1 MARALPINRTLS
13 LRTGAGLCLA
23 LLVGV
28 PVLASLLPYLG
39 QVVDLNSPAITGFL
53 NSPGLVTALV
63 YSLLLAF
70 TAPLLACYTAL
81 AFGYYRP
88 RRLLGWLSPFLSIP
102 HLAFA
107 VGVLFLFS
115 PTGWLVRALHSL
127 LGVFESPPASAL
139 LADRSWFTLF
149 WVLLLKE
156 IPFLLLMVQSAL
168 TQIPAERYLQ
178 AGQTLG
184 HSRRASWWLLV
195 VPELLTRLRLPM
207 AAVVIYTLS
216 VVDVPLLI
224 GPNLP
229 GVWAQQ
235 VFQWQQDFSAQA
247 AHSAVVGSL
256 LLLALALTLLW
267 LNRQHERVY
276 TGLLRWHR
284 RTDLMTP
291 RWLSRVGSALQ
302 SVARLWLP
310 LMALISLGVL
320 AALLVWSFAGSWFY
334 PDLWPGAFSLST
346 WQSEW
351 PFLLPL
357 LGQTL
362 RLALISASVGLVA
375 ALVCLEW
382 QARRDRY
389 WPQWILLLGLFVPQL
404 PLVMGWQF
412 GLSAFRLDPHWG
424 WVLWAHC
431 VFTFPYAYLMLS
443 GDYRRFNRRWLLVGQ
458 SLGYS
463 SLVCWFRLLLPILK
477 QPVIYAWVIAFSVS
491 VAQYLPTQLVG
502 AGRVVTITTE
512 AVNIGSGGD
521 RRLLGFYA
529 LWQMLLPLA
538 LLLLAALIIWR
549 RRPAL
554 NNNPSTDNGVA

>member
-1 MARALPINRTLS
+1 MARALPVSPTLNA
-13 LRTGAGLCLA
+13 TAGFCLA
-23 LLVGV
+23 LLLGV
-28 PVLASLLPYLG
+28 PLLIAVWPYVGSMNGLSGEAVSQFVRAPGLAS
-39 QVVDLNSPAITGFL
+39 AIG
-53 NSPGLVTALV
+53 
-63 YSLLLAF
+63 YSLSLAIL
-70 TAPLLACYTAL
+70 APLLACYVAL
-81 AFGYYRP
+81 AFSLRGTQH
-88 RRLLGWLSPFLSIP
+88 LLGWLSPFLSIP

-115 PTGWLVRALHSL
+115 PTGWLVRGLHSL
-127 LGVFESPPASAL
+127 LGVFDTPPASAL
-139 LADRSWFTLF
+139 LADRSLFTLL

-156 IPFLLLMVQSAL
+156 IPFLLLMIQSAL

-184 HSRRASWWLLV
+184 HSRLASWWQLV

-235 VFQWQQDFSAQA
+235 VFQWQQDFSPQA
-247 AHSAVVGSL
+247 AHSAVLGSL
-256 LLLALALTLLW
+256 VLVVLAFVLLW
-267 LNRQHERVY
+267 LNRQHERLY
-276 TGLLRWHR
+276 ASLLHWHR
-284 RTDLMTP
+284 RADVKTP
-291 RWLSRVGSALQ
+291 SWLRALGRFLQ

-310 LMALISLGVL
+310 LMAVLALGVMAALVVWSL
-320 AALLVWSFAGSWFY
+320 AASWFY
-334 PDLWPGAFSLST
+334 PDLLPGAFSLST

-351 PFLLPL
+351 PFLAPL
-357 LGQTL
+357 LRQTIG
-362 RLALISASVGLVA
+362 LALVGASVGLIA
-375 ALVCLEW
+375 ALLCLEW
-382 QARRDRY
+382 QARRERY
-389 WPQWILLLGLFVPQL
+389 WPQWVLLLGLLLPQL

-412 GLSAFRLDPHWG
+412 GLSALRLNPHWG

-463 SLVCWFRLLLPILK
+463 ALACWFRILLPILK
-477 QPVIYAWVIAFSVS
+477 QPILYAWVIAFSVS
-491 VAQYLPTQLVG
+491 VAQYLPTQLLG

-521 RRLLGFYA
+521 RRLLGLYA

-538 LLLLAALIIWR
+538 LLLLAALINR
-549 RRPAL
+549 RARQRSAPL
-554 NNNPSTDNGVA
+554 

>member
-1 MARALPINRTLS
+1 MARALPVSSPLNAA
-13 LRTGAGLCLA
+13 AGFCLA
-23 LLVGV
+23 LLLGAPVAIAVWPYMGPLSGTSAETV
-28 PVLASLLPYLG
+28 AAFVRTPGLASAIGYSLVLAIL
-39 QVVDLNSPAITGFL
+39 
-53 NSPGLVTALV
+53 
-63 YSLLLAF
+63 
-70 TAPLLACYTAL
+70 APLLACYVAL
-81 AFGYYRP
+81 AFSLHGA

-115 PTGWLVRALHSL
+115 PTGWLVRGLHSL
-127 LGVFESPPASAL
+127 LGVFEVPPSSAL
-139 LADRSWFTLF
+139 LADRSLFTLL

-156 IPFLLLMVQSAL
+156 IPFLLLMIQSAL

-178 AGQTLG
+178 VGQTLG
-184 HSRRASWWLLV
+184 HSRLASWWQLV

-235 VFQWQQDFSAQA
+235 VFQWQQDFSPRA
-247 AHSAVVGSL
+247 AHFAVLGSL
-256 LLLALALTLLW
+256 VLVVLAVLLLW
-267 LNRQHERVY
+267 LNHQHERLY
-276 TGLLRWHR
+276 SGLLRWR
-284 RTDLMTP
+284 RHADIKTP
-291 RWLSRVGSALQ
+291 LWLNALGRLLHSMARW
-302 SVARLWLP
+302 WLP
-310 LMALISLGVL
+310 LMAVIALGVI
-320 AALLVWSFAGSWFY
+320 AALLVWSLAASWFY
-334 PDLWPGAFSLST
+334 PTLLPEGFTVST
-346 WQSEW
+346 WQTEW
-351 PFLLPL
+351 PFLAPL
-357 LGQTL
+357 LWQTIG
-362 RLALISASVGLVA
+362 LALISASVGLGA

-382 QARRDRY
+382 QAQRERY
-389 WPQWILLLGLFVPQL
+389 WPQWLLLLGLLVPQL

-412 GLSAFRLDPHWG
+412 GLSALRLSPHWG

-463 SLVCWFRLLLPILK
+463 APACWFRILLPILK
-477 QPVIYAWVIAFSVS
+477 QPVLYAWVIAFSVS
-491 VAQYLPTQLVG
+491 VAQYLPTQLLG

-521 RRLLGFYA
+521 RRLLGLYA

-538 LLLLAALIIWR
+538 LLLLAALINR
-549 RRPAL
+549 QPRQGRAPY
-554 NNNPSTDNGVA
+554 

>member
-1 MARALPINRTLS
+1 MARALPVSPTLS
-13 LRTGAGLCLA
+13 TTAGLCLA
-23 LLVGV
+23 LLLGLPLTVAVWPYVGQLSGLSADAV
-28 PVLASLLPYLG
+28 TEFVRAPGLMTAIGYSLVLATL
-39 QVVDLNSPAITGFL
+39 
-53 NSPGLVTALV
+53 
-63 YSLLLAF
+63 
-70 TAPLLACYTAL
+70 APLLACYAAL
-81 AFGYYRP
+81 AFSARP
-88 RRLLGWLSPFLSIP
+88 SPRLLGWLAPLLSIP

-115 PTGWLVRALHSL
+115 PTGWLVRGWHSL
-127 LGVFESPPASAL
+127 FGGFESPPASAL
-139 LADRSWFTLF
+139 LADRSLFTLF

-156 IPFLLLMVQSAL
+156 IPFLLLMIQSAL

-184 HSRRASWWLLV
+184 HSRLASWWQLV

-247 AHSAVVGSL
+247 AHSALLGSL
-256 LLLALALTLLW
+256 VLIVLAVLLLW
-267 LNRQHERVY
+267 LNRQHERLYAGLVRGCRRAKV
-276 TGLLRWHR
+276 TVLPWLGGLGLLMH
-284 RTDLMTP
+284 
-291 RWLSRVGSALQ
+291 SI
-302 SVARLWLP
+302 ARLWLP
-310 LMALISLGVL
+310 LMAMLSLGVM
-320 AALLVWSFAGSWFY
+320 AALVVWSLAQSWFY
-334 PDLWPGAFSLST
+334 PDLLPGAFSLST

-351 PFLLPL
+351 PFLAPL
-357 LGQTL
+357 LWQTAG
-362 RLALISASVGLVA
+362 LALVSASVGLVG

-382 QARRDRY
+382 QARRERF
-389 WPQWILLLGLFVPQL
+389 WPQWVLLLGLLVPQL

-412 GLSAFRLDPHWG
+412 GLSTLRLDPHWY

-463 SLVCWFRLLLPILK
+463 APACWFRILLPILK
-477 QPVIYAWVIAFSVS
+477 QPILYAWVIAFSVS
-491 VAQYLPTQLVG
+491 VAQYLPTQLLG
-502 AGRVVTITTE
+502 AGRVVTVTTE

-521 RRLLGFYA
+521 RRLLGLYA
-529 LWQMLLPLA
+529 FWQLLLPLILLLSAA
-538 LLLLAALIIWR
+538 LLNR
-549 RRPAL
+549 RARYRFAPR
-554 NNNPSTDNGVA
+554 